1 MFGTYEIASSRIDYI
16 RFLFLVS
23 ALIFLLASALVGIG
37 AVYFPLVSNTIYAGR
52 LVDGAITLTHL
63 IGVSFVVGRVNFIAS
78 FNHCR
83 CSVVPLDAMFVII
96 LVFIKISSVLCLF
109 SFPLF
114 LTSKIH
120 SAISFYYFIT
130 VIRLG
135 SSLNLFYENLG
146 GVNCFTFT
154 LRMFPVMVHMVRG
167 SVETPC

>member
-78 FNHCR
+78 FNH
-83 CSVVPLDAMFVII
+83 
-96 LVFIKISSVLCLF
+96 
-109 SFPLF
+109 
-114 LTSKIH
+114 
-120 SAISFYYFIT
+120 
-130 VIRLG
+130 
-135 SSLNLFYENLG
+135 
-146 GVNCFTFT
+146 
-154 LRMFPVMVHMVRG
+154 
-167 SVETPC
+167 